1 MHTGKLIISLAI
13 LVMFVVT
20 YFFGQ
25 KKNDNYEKLG
35 ERYLAY
41 LSDAN
46 PDSTLADYFPDTSLI
61 HVSEDFETLT
71 AFIKTK
77 KADSTIFIPESPL
90 VKATPISSA
99 AINAYYAVLLNDELM
114 LLNLLYVKTSKGWQ
128 ISDVRT
134 VDDERKWIDEYSLAD
149 D

>member
-61 HVSEDFETLT
+61 HVSEDFEALT
-71 AFIKTK
+71 TFIKTEK
-77 KADSTIFIPESPL
+77 VKLSVFIPDDPL

-99 AINAYYAVLLNDELM
+99 AVNAYYAVLLNDDLM
-114 LLNLLYVKTSKGWQ
+114 LLNLLYVKTQDGWQ

-134 VDDERKWIDEYSLAD
+134 VDNKRKWIDEYSLAD